1 MAPFK
6 RLIQDP
12 PLCVTVAIKFYK
24 RKVRELKSK
33 RKYTD
38 EFISEII
45 DFAWADDIS
54 FEKIKRD
61 RAVSEPEV
69 IAIMRRHLKLRSF
82 NLWRKRVSGRKSKHE
97 KKSRFLKLV

>member
-1 MAPFK
+1 
-6 RLIQDP
+6 
-12 PLCVTVAIKFYK
+12 
-24 RKVRELKSK
+24 LKSRQK
-33 RKYTD
+33 HSD

-54 FEKIKRD
+54 FDKIKRD
-61 RAVSEPEV
+61 RGVSEPEV

-97 KKSRFLKLV
+97 KKSKFLKLV